1 MAETPDFEVIA
12 RDGAARAGILR
23 LPHGEVPT
31 PAFMPVATHGA
42 LRAFPHHLLPEAPI
56 LLANTYHLYLR
67 PGLEVLREAGG
78 LHRFMQWP
86 KPILTD
92 SGGYQVFSLAPLRQI
107 TPEGVSFR
115 SHIDGSTHFLS
126 PEKAVEIQLVIGSD
140 IQMVLDVCP
149 PYPASR
155 EEVRQAMEYTTQWA
169 YRARAAFLRSPT
181 CYGYRP
187 LQFGIVQ
194 GGVHPDLREAHFE
207 ALREIPFEGWAV
219 GGLAVGEPF
228 ELRRP
233 ILHQM
238 GALLPPDK
246 PRYVM
251 GFGSPQDILEAIA
264 AGMDMMDCVLPTRN
278 ARHGLLYGWDGIR
291 NLRNAR
297 YRTDFTPVPPH
308 AYSRAY
314 LHHLFRVGDPLALVL
329 TTEANLHF
337 FLSLVAAARKAILEG
352 RFAEWRS
359 TIEPQLLY
367 RHPPNPPYAP
377 SPTEA
382 TPEADS

>member
-1 MAETPDFEVIA
+1 MAQAPLFEVVA
-12 RDGAARAGILR
+12 QYGAARAGVLR

-31 PAFMPVATHGA
+31 PIFMPVATHGA
-42 LRAFPHHLLPEAPI
+42 LKAFPHHLLTAAPI

-67 PGLEVLREAGG
+67 PGTQVLEAAGG

-92 SGGYQVFSLAPLRQI
+92 SGGYQVFSLAPLRKI
-107 TPEGVSFR
+107 TPEGVTFR

-126 PEKAVEIQLVIGSD
+126 PEKVVEIQLSIGSD
-140 IQMVLDVCP
+140 IQMALDVCP
-149 PYPASR
+149 PYPASQ
-155 EEVRQAMEYTTQWA
+155 EEVEAAMASTTQWA
-169 YRARAAFLRSPT
+169 FRAREAFVRHPT
-181 CYGYRP
+181 CYGYQP
-187 LQFGIVQ
+187 SQFGIVQ
-194 GGVHPDLREAHFE
+194 GGVYPDLREAHFR
-207 ALREIPFEGWAV
+207 ALESIPFEGWAV

-228 ELRRP
+228 DLRQP

-251 GFGSPQDILEAIA
+251 GFGSPQDILEAVA

-278 ARHGLLYGWDGIR
+278 ARHGLLYTWEGIR

-297 YRTDFTPVPPH
+297 YQTDFTPTPPH
-308 AYSRAY
+308 GHTRAY

-337 FLSLVAAARKAILEG
+337 FLSLLRTAREAILAG
-352 RFAEWRS
+352 RFAEWRAEV
-359 TIEPQLLY
+359 EPQLLY
-367 RHPPNPPYAP
+367 RHPPKAP
-377 SPTEA
+377 STRPPAET
-382 TPEADS
+382 TR

>member
-1 MAETPDFEVIA
+1 MAETAYFQVIA
-12 RDGAARAGILR
+12 RHGAARAGILR

-42 LRAFPHHLLPEAPI
+42 LRAFPHHLLHQAPI

-67 PGLEVLREAGG
+67 PGVEILRQAGG
-78 LHRFMQWP
+78 LHRFMMWP

-92 SGGYQVFSLAPLRQI
+92 SGGYQVFSLAPLRKI

-115 SHIDGSTHFLS
+115 SHIDGATHFLS
-126 PEKAVEIQLVIGSD
+126 PEKVVDIQLAIGSD

-155 EEVRQAMEYTTQWA
+155 EEVLEAMTYTTDWA
-169 YRARAAFLRSPT
+169 HRARKALEISPG
-181 CYGYRP
+181 CYGYQP

-194 GGVHPDLREAHFE
+194 GGIYPELREAHFR
-207 ALREIPFEGWAV
+207 ALEHLPFEGWAV

-228 ELRRP
+228 DLRRP
-233 ILHQM
+233 ILWQM
-238 GALLPPDK
+238 GELLPPDK

-251 GFGSPQDILEAIA
+251 GFGTPQDILEAIA

-297 YRTDFTPVPPH
+297 YQNDFTPIPPNG
-308 AYSRAY
+308 YSRAY
-314 LHHLFRVGDPLALVL
+314 LHHLFRVKDPLALVL

-337 FLSLVAAARKAILEG
+337 FLSLVQAAREAILQG
-352 RFAEWRS
+352 RWSEWRS
-359 TIEPQLLY
+359 AIEPKLLY
-367 RHPPNPPYAP
+367 RHPPDPV
-377 SPTEA
+377 SES
-382 TPEADS
+382 PEAETTH

>member
-1 MAETPDFEVIA
+1 MAQAPLFEVVA
-12 RDGAARAGILR
+12 QDGAARAGVLR

-31 PAFMPVATHGA
+31 PTFMPVATHGA
-42 LRAFPHHLLPEAPI
+42 LKAFPHHLLTEAPI
-56 LLANTYHLYLR
+56 LLSNTYHLYLR
-67 PGLEVLREAGG
+67 PGTQVLEAASG
-78 LHRFMQWP
+78 LHRFMQWT

-92 SGGYQVFSLAPLRQI
+92 SGGYQVFSLAPLRKI
-107 TPEGVSFR
+107 TPEGVTFR

-126 PEKAVEIQLVIGSD
+126 PEKVVEIQLSIGSD

-155 EEVRQAMEYTTQWA
+155 EAVEAAMAHTTHWAFRARQAFG
-169 YRARAAFLRSPT
+169 RHPT
-181 CYGYRP
+181 CYGYQP
-187 LQFGIVQ
+187 SQFGIVQ
-194 GGVHPDLREAHFE
+194 GGVYIDLREAHFR
-207 ALREIPFEGWAV
+207 ALESIPFEGWAV

-228 ELRRP
+228 DLRKP

-278 ARHGLLYGWDGIR
+278 ARHGILYTWEGIR

-297 YRTDFTPVPPH
+297 YQTDFTPIPPH
-308 AYSRAY
+308 GYTRAY

-329 TTEANLHF
+329 TTAANLHF
-337 FLSLVAAARKAILEG
+337 FLSLLRAAREAILAG
-352 RFAEWRS
+352 QFAGWRARV
-359 TIEPQLLY
+359 EPQLLY
-367 RHPPNPPYAP
+367 RHPPEAP
-377 SPTEA
+377 SKRPPAETRR
-382 TPEADS
+382 

>member
-1 MAETPDFEVIA
+1 MAETSYFKVIA
-12 RDGAARAGILR
+12 RDGAARAGVLC

-31 PAFMPVATHGA
+31 PVFMPVATHGA
-42 LRAFPHHLLPEAPI
+42 LKAFPHHLLTAAPI

-67 PGLEVLREAGG
+67 PGTQVLEAAGG

-92 SGGYQVFSLAPLRQI
+92 SGGYQVFSLAPLRKI
-107 TPEGVSFR
+107 TPEGVTFR

-126 PEKAVEIQLVIGSD
+126 PEKVVAIQLSIGSD

-155 EEVRQAMEYTTQWA
+155 AAVEAAMVHTTQWA
-169 YRARAAFLRSPT
+169 FRAREAFARNPT
-181 CYGYRP
+181 CYGYQP
-187 LQFGIVQ
+187 WQFGIVQ
-194 GGVHPDLREAHFE
+194 GGVHPDLREAHFR
-207 ALREIPFEGWAV
+207 ALESIPFEGWAV

-228 ELRRP
+228 DLRKP

-238 GALLPPDK
+238 GTLLPSDK

-278 ARHGLLYGWDGIR
+278 ARHGLLYTWEGIR

-297 YRTDFTPVPPH
+297 YQTDFTPIPPH
-308 AYSRAY
+308 GYTRAY

-337 FLSLVAAARKAILEG
+337 FLSLLHTARQAILAE
-352 RFAEWRS
+352 RFIEWR
-359 TIEPQLLY
+359 TQVEPQLLY
-367 RHPPNPPYAP
+367 RHPPETPSKRPPAE
-377 SPTEA
+377 T
-382 TPEADS
+382 TP